1 MEETE
6 RTSKLRRINVIFK
19 KTSFN
24 TIKWWLAMIN
34 IYDIEIVLSN
44 EHAYQLNKAVRNIF
58 ICQHQCQFVH
68 KKHQLDVDQV
78 LSL

>member
-1 MEETE
+1 
-6 RTSKLRRINVIFK
+6 
-19 KTSFN
+19 
-24 TIKWWLAMIN
+24 MIS